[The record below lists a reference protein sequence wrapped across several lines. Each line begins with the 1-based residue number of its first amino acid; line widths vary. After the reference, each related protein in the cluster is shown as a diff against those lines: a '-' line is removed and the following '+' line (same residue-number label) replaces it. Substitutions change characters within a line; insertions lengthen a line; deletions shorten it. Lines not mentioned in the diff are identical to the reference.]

1 MRSGQ
6 KVERYIPREGKN
18 VFAVFADRIL
28 FFCSKLEDNAER
40 WYSKLAATKGDWE
53 ALRMAFTAAFQM
65 EEVLGF
71 RCHAQLK
78 TTPQFGMADLPS
90 LNIAGLLDI

>member
-1 MRSGQ
+1 MLFLLTA
-6 KVERYIPREGKN
+6 Y
-18 VFAVFADRIL
+18 F

-65 EEVLGF
+65 EEVLLQTQYLLLRWDGSSETV
-71 RCHAQLK
+71 AL
-78 TTPQFGMADLPS
+78 GS
-90 LNIAGLLDI
+90 LSSKALLMLLVD